1 MQSRASTKK
10 ASITQTN
17 IHRSSAIGKMLENS
31 SSHKA
36 EVDSMLIKP
45 KLFTV
50 SSGQKTKK
58 HNHGKSLTR
67 LNVYQP
73 STNTRSAQKIISYGK
88 TSITNHSGKGAR

>member
-36 EVDSMLIKP
+36 EVDSMLIKAFRCLLRSKDKEAQSRQEFDP
-45 KLFTV
+45 TQCVPALHEHQV
-50 SSGQKTKK
+50 SSE
-58 HNHGKSLTR
+58 NHILRKDIY
-67 LNVYQP
+67 YQP
-73 STNTRSAQKIISYGK
+73 QW
-88 TSITNHSGKGAR
+88 